1 MRKKKNLFSSADQL
15 DALIAQYFEQITGHT
30 IENETDAKTTAE
42 KKKPVTLPE
51 PATITGL
58 AFHLGFSSREAFEE
72 YEDNGKFADQLKRA
86 RLRIMADYEKKL
98 HVTSS
103 TGAIFA
109 LKSMGW
115 NERPDQ
121 KSTDESE
128 NHVLKVEIIQSGP
141 PLSSAEAE
149 VIL

>member
-1 MRKKKNLFSSADQL
+1 MRRKKNLFSSADEL
-15 DALIAQYFEQITGHT
+15 DALIAQYFKQITGHT
-30 IENETDAKTTAE
+30 VEYDTDTKTTAE
-42 KKKPVTLPE
+42 KKKPITSPE
-51 PATITGL
+51 PSTITGL

-72 YEDNGKFADQLKRA
+72 YELNGKFADQIKRA

-115 NERPDQ
+115 NERFDQ
-121 KSTDESE
+121 KPGDELAS
-128 NHVLKVEIIQSGP
+128 HVLKVEIIKSGP

-149 VIL
+149 VTL